1 MVSELT
7 AVRTAAD
14 LKAPISGSSSLAGVN
29 CPADARCTTAPL
41 LSVPVKRWE
50 AETQDE
56 RGRGFNHSS
65 QRPQ

>member
-29 CPADARCTTAPL
+29 CPGRRALHHRSTAF
-41 LSVPVKRWE
+41 SASE
-50 AETQDE
+50 AMG
-56 RGRGFNHSS
+56 GRDSG
-65 QRPQ
+65 